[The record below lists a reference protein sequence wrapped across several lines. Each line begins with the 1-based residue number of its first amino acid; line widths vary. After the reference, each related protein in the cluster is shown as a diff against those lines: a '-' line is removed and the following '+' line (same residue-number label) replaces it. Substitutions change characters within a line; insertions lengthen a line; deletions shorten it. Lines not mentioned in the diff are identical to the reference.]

1 MTLTR
6 TLLVALVGNVVALTG
21 LTAQDDR
28 ITVRAGRLLDG
39 TGRIV
44 ENARITID
52 GSEIAGVDRLRGAV
66 TYDLSGMTV
75 MPGLIDTHVHLT
87 SHFDADGE
95 THDDLDESPA
105 RTILYAAENAYK
117 TLQGGVTTI
126 QSLGSPLDAELR
138 DAIARGSLPGPR
150 ILSSL
155 GAIRESTGTPD
166 EIRTAVRR
174 LANNGAD
181 VIKVFA
187 SASIRD
193 GGALVMSPE
202 QLEAACGEAT
212 AVGLRSVAHAYGTE
226 GVTAVVEAGCGSIEH
241 GTRFDDETIAL
252 MAERD
257 TYLDLHLEL
266 LWSNYDE
273 YRSAF
278 IGRGNYTEMGY
289 ARMTEARR
297 AGLDTFQRTVS
308 HGDVKMVFGTDALA
322 GAHGRN
328 TDELVARVRIGRQ
341 RPMDAIVSATSLAAE
356 SLGLGDRIG
365 TLARGY
371 EADLIAVPGDALA
384 DIIALRNVRFVMKGG
399 VVFKYEAQ

>member
-1 MTLTR
+1 MNSTR
-6 TLLVALVGNVVALTG
+6 TLLVALAGSLAALTG

-28 ITVRAGRLLDG
+28 ITIRASRLLDG

-95 THDDLDESPA
+95 AHDDLQESPA

-117 TLQGGVTTI
+117 TLQGGVTTV

-138 DAIARGSLPGPR
+138 DAIARSALPGPR
-150 ILSSL
+150 ILTSL
-155 GAIRESTGTPD
+155 GAIRGNNGTPD
-166 EIRTAVRR
+166 QIRATVRQ
-174 LANNGAD
+174 LADNGAD
-181 VIKVFA
+181 VIKIFA

-193 GGALVMSPE
+193 GGALVMSQE

-212 AVGLRSVAHAYGTE
+212 AVGLRSAVHAYGTE
-226 GVTAVVEAGCGSIEH
+226 GVTAAVEAGCGSIEH
-241 GTRFDDETIAL
+241 GTRFDDEAIAL
-252 MAERD
+252 LAERG

-289 ARMTEARR
+289 ARMAQARV
-297 AGLDTFQRTVS
+297 AGLDTFQRVVS
-308 HGDVKMVFGTDALA
+308 DGDVNLVFGTDALA

-328 TDELVARVRIGRQ
+328 ADELVARVRVGRQ
-341 RPMDAIVSATSLAAE
+341 RPMDAIVSATSRAAE
-356 SLGLGDRIG
+356 SLGLGDQIG

-371 EADLIAVPGDALA
+371 QADLIAVPGDALA
-384 DIIALRNVRFVMKGG
+384 DIVALRNVRFVMKGG
-399 VVFKYEAQ
+399 MVVKYEAR